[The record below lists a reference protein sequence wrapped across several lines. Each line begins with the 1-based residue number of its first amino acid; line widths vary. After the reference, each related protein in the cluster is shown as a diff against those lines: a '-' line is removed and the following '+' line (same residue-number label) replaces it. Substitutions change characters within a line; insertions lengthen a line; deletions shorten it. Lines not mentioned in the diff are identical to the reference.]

1 MKKRILHLF
10 LAIAGVSV
18 MATSCATL
26 QSVLSQAAQLANL
39 ANCQYTLKNVT
50 DVTVAGVSIRNVTN
64 GNISATDILKLT
76 TAITSKNVP
85 LAMNVNVNVNN
96 PTAQAAAL
104 TAMDWIMEIDGTQF
118 ATGTSTNAY
127 AINPNGNTV
136 IPLNVNTDVYSL
148 FSNINSLKN
157 FVTSFSSDG
166 TSSKIGLKIK
176 PSINVGGV
184 QVPMPNFITLEK
196 TTGNTSST
204 STTTTTTNSNNNNSN
219 NNGGQAPTSGFKP
232 LKQ

>member
-1 MKKRILHLF
+1 MKKRLLRLF
-10 LAIAGVSV
+10 VAMLGVSV
-18 MATSCATL
+18 MATSCATI
-26 QSVLSQAAQLANL
+26 QSIVNQAAQLANL
-39 ANCQYTLKNVT
+39 ANCKYTLQNVT

-64 GNISATDILKLT
+64 GNISASDVLKLT
-76 TAITSKNVP
+76 SAITTKRVP

-96 PTAQAAAL
+96 PTAQTAAL

-127 AINPNGNTV
+127 TINPSGNTI

-157 FVTSFSSDG
+157 FVTSFGSDG
-166 TSSKIGLKIK
+166 TSSKIGIKIK

-184 QVPMPNFITLEK
+184 QVPMPNYINLEK
-196 TTGNTSST
+196 TTGNTSSSSST
-204 STTTTTTNSNNNNSN
+204 STTTNNNNN
-219 NNGGQAPTSGFKP
+219 NNGGQTPTGGFKP
-232 LKQ
+232 MKQ